1 MAATYTPPSTAVSK
15 INSYRSYSEL
25 TKAAGSMDIDQY
37 AYNMTTWQI
46 SNGGFYKAMADKY
59 KNPYSSGNK
68 SEWRSST
75 GEDLAT
81 IDNDATIQEMRLLA
95 VRYKETS
102 NATYKS
108 AFQSSFNK
116 AVNFLLTMQRSTGG
130 LPQVWPKRGN
140 YSDHITLNDN
150 AMVRAMVAMM
160 DIANGTSPFD
170 SDIIDNDTRS
180 KMQAALEKAIDYL
193 IRAQIV
199 NNGTPTVWCAQH
211 DTANYAPRPARAYEL
226 ESKSGS
232 ESAGVVWFLMNWSK
246 QTPAVQNAVKSAI
259 NWYKKTKVTGLY
271 FNMNAGTFEQKDGN
285 VLWYRFYEV
294 NSDEYFFCD
303 RDGASTKT
311 QDFTQISEERRTGYQ
326 WAGNYGTAL
335 LSAESDY
342 LAAISGI
349 SIPEEYG
356 PNAGSG
362 NANGNSDSTETTIP
376 VAEKKAFDFVVG
388 VDGDFKAAMEAA
400 AAANPT
406 ERDRF
411 IIFFPDGEYD
421 IGAATG
427 DTNQMT
433 EFKTSYVSFIG
444 QSAEKTILY
453 NKSIDEGISKTA
465 TLYLHS
471 SGIYMQD
478 MTILNKAIYGNEA
491 NCGSACR
498 HVAIMQQGDKFIY
511 KNVKL
516 LSGQDTYYTKKS
528 GGSRTYWDG
537 GHIEGTVDFICGDG
551 DIYFDRTEL
560 VMRRN
565 KGYLTAAATTTQ
577 WGYVFDGAV
586 ISTSDASFNN
596 TFYLGRSWKTAKTV
610 FLNSTMQALPNA
622 EGWGPNM
629 NSAPQVFG
637 EYNSKDGNGN
647 AVNTSQRKTDFDGTY
662 LETVWS
668 ENDAKDYTLANV
680 LGGTDSW
687 APEKYSAQVKAPIV
701 ALDTATKTISWNADD
716 AALCWAV
723 FKNGSF
729 ETFTTENKY
738 TFNALTDEDVIT
750 VRAANSMGG
759 LGQAAT
765 AVTAAPTSVK
775 DSTIAGTDSSSISKD
790 SSVTE
795 KDSTAT
801 AMDSSTVSKDSTIAG
816 TDSPSTEAHSQDSEP
831 SLIPT
836 ISKSNF
842 QYDASTKARLF
853 TVNGKLLRESM
864 GAPVSTHG
872 LNRGIYLLQIEN
884 GSIRKQQLIQVR

>member
-1 MAATYTPPSTAVSK
+1 MKHTVLAILSFVAISLAATYTPPSTAVSK

-25 TKAAGSMDIDQY
+25 TKAAGNMDIDQY

-68 SEWRSST
+68 SEWRSKD
-75 GEDLAT
+75 GKDLGT
-81 IDNDATIQEMRLLA
+81 IDNNATIQEMRLLA
-95 VRYKETS
+95 VRYKATTNS
-102 NATYKS
+102 TYKS
-108 AFQSSFNK
+108 AFKSSFNK
-116 AVNFLLTMQRSTGG
+116 AVNFLLDMQRSSGG
-130 LPQVWPKRGN
+130 FPQVWPKRGN

-150 AMVRAMVAMM
+150 AMVRTMVTMM
-160 DIANGTSPFD
+160 DIANSSSPFD
-170 SDIIDNDTRS
+170 SDIIDNATRA
-180 KMQAALEKAIDYL
+180 KMQAALDKAIDYL
-193 IRAQIV
+193 IRAQII
-199 NNGTPTVWCAQH
+199 NKGSPTVWCAQH
-211 DTANYAPRPARAYEL
+211 DTVNYAPRPARAYEL

-232 ESAGVVWFLMNWSK
+232 ESAGVAWFLMNWPK
-246 QTPAVQNAVKSAI
+246 QTPAVQKAVTSAI

-271 FNMNAGTFEQKDGN
+271 FNKDAGTFDKRDGN

-294 NSDEYFFCD
+294 DNDNYFFCD

-311 QDFTQISEERRTGYQ
+311 QDFTKISEERRKGYQ
-326 WAGNYGTAL
+326 WAGDYGTGLINTESAY
-335 LSAESDY
+335 LSAV
-342 LAAISGI
+342 SGI

-362 NANGNSDSTETTIP
+362 STSSSNEDAVP
-376 VAEKKAFDFVVG
+376 VEKKKAFDFVVG
-388 VDGDFKAAMEAA
+388 VDGDFKAAMAA
-400 AAANPT
+400 AAAAKPT
-406 ERDRF
+406 ESNRF

-421 IGAATG
+421 IGSATG
-427 DTNQMT
+427 NSNQMT

-453 NKSIDEGISKTA
+453 NKSIEEGISVTA
-465 TLYLHS
+465 TLYLHG

-498 HVAIMQQGDKFIY
+498 HVTIMQQGDKFIY

-528 GGSRTYWDG
+528 GGSRAYWDG

-551 DIYFDRTEL
+551 DIYFDKTEL
-560 VMRRN
+560 VMRR
-565 KGYLTAAATTTQ
+565 KDGYITAAATTTQ

-610 FLNSTMQALPNA
+610 FLNSTMQALPRA

-647 AVNTSQRKTDFDGTY
+647 AVNTSQRKTDFTDIK
-662 LETVWS
+662 LKTVWS
-668 ENDAKDYTLANV
+668 ESDAKDYTLANI
-680 LGGTDSW
+680 LSGSDSW
-687 APEKYSAQVKAPIV
+687 TPEKYSAQVKAPIV
-701 ALDTATKTISWNADD
+701 ALDTTTKTISWNADD

-729 ETFTTENKY
+729 KAFTTENKY
-738 TFNALTDEDVIT
+738 TFKALTDKDVIT

-765 AVTAAPTSVK
+765 AVPKAPASAK
-775 DSTIAGTDSSSISKD
+775 DSTIASTDS
-790 SSVTE
+790 T
-795 KDSTAT
+795 T
-801 AMDSSTVSKDSTIAG
+801 KDSTIVKKENK
-816 TDSPSTEAHSQDSEP
+816 PSQSNDPA
-831 SLIPT
+831 LIPT
-836 ISKSNF
+836 ISKSGF
-842 QYDASTKARLF
+842 LYDASTKARLF

-872 LNRGIYLLQIEN
+872 LNRGIYLLQVEN
-884 GSIRKQQLIQVR
+884 GNIHKQQLIQVR

>member
-1 MAATYTPPSTAVSK
+1 MKHTVLAILSFVALSMAATYTPPSTAVSK

-59 KNPYSSGNK
+59 KSPYSSGNK
-68 SEWRSST
+68 SEWRSAT
-75 GEDLAT
+75 GGDLAT
-81 IDNDATIQEMRLLA
+81 IDNNATIQEMRLLA
-95 VRYKETS
+95 VRYKETTNS
-102 NATYKS
+102 TYRS
-108 AFQSSFNK
+108 AFKSSFNK

-170 SDIIDNDTRS
+170 SDIIDNATRS
-180 KMQAALEKAIDYL
+180 QMQAALEKAIDYL

-211 DTANYAPRPARAYEL
+211 DTANYTPRPARAYEL

-232 ESAGVVWFLMNWSK
+232 ESAGVVWFLMNWPK
-246 QTPAVQNAVKSAI
+246 QTPAVQKAVTSAI

-271 FNMNAGTFEQKDGN
+271 FNKKAGTFEQRDGN

-294 NSDEYFFCD
+294 DSDDYFFCD

-311 QDFTQISEERRTGYQ
+311 QDFTKISEERRTGYQ
-326 WAGNYGTAL
+326 WAGDYGTGLINTESAY
-335 LSAESDY
+335 LSA
-342 LAAISGI
+342 INGI

-356 PNAGSG
+356 PGAGSG
-362 NANGNSDSTETTIP
+362 NTNGSNEEAIP
-376 VAEKKAFDFVVG
+376 VAKKRAFDFVVG

-406 ERDRF
+406 ESNRF
-411 IIFFPDGEYD
+411 IIFFPDGEYN
-421 IGAATG
+421 IGSATG
-427 DTNQMT
+427 NSNQMT

-453 NKSIDEGISKTA
+453 NKSIEEGISITA
-465 TLYLHS
+465 TLYLHG

-478 MTILNKAIYGNEA
+478 MTILNKAIYGNES
-491 NCGSACR
+491 NCGNACR
-498 HVAIMQQGDKFIY
+498 HVTVMQQGDKFIY

-516 LSGQDTYYTKKS
+516 LSGQDTYYTKNTKN
-528 GGSRTYWDG
+528 GGVARTYWDG

-551 DIYFDRTEL
+551 DIYFDKTEL

-565 KGYLTAAATTTQ
+565 GGYLTAAATTTQ

-586 ISTSDASFNN
+586 ISASDASFNN

-610 FLNSTMQALPNA
+610 FLNSSMQALPKA
-622 EGWGPNM
+622 EGWGPDM

-637 EYNSKDGNGN
+637 EYNSRDGNGN
-647 AVNTSQRKTDFDGTY
+647 AVNTSQRKTYFNGGKDASTATT
-662 LETVWS
+662 LKTVWS
-668 ENDAKDYTLANV
+668 ESDAKDYTLTNI
-680 LGGTDSW
+680 LSGSDSW
-687 APEKYSAQVKAPIV
+687 TPEKYSAQVKAPTV
-701 ALDTATKTISWNADD
+701 ALDTVTKTISWNVDD
-716 AALCWAV
+716 AALCWVV
-723 FKNGSF
+723 FKNGVF
-729 ETFTTENKY
+729 QAVTAENKY
-738 TFNALTDEDVIT
+738 SFKSISENDVIT

-765 AVTAAPTSVK
+765 ALPENK
-775 DSTIAGTDSSSISKD
+775 MQI
-790 SSVTE
+790 
-795 KDSTAT
+795 
-801 AMDSSTVSKDSTIAG
+801 
-816 TDSPSTEAHSQDSEP
+816 
-831 SLIPT
+831 IPT
-836 ISKSNF
+836 TQEKHF
-842 QYDASTKARLF
+842 QYTPSTKARLF
-853 TVNGKLLRESM
+853 TVNGKLLRESI

-872 LNRGIYLLQIEN
+872 LNRGIYLLQIESGN
-884 GSIRKQQLIQVR
+884 IRKQQMIQVR

>member
-1 MAATYTPPSTAVSK
+1 MKHTVLAILSFVALSMAATYTPPSTAVSK

-37 AYNMTTWQI
+37 TYNMTTWQI
-46 SNGGFYKAMADKY
+46 NNGGFYKAMADKY
-59 KNPYSSGNK
+59 KSPYSSGNK
-68 SEWRSST
+68 SEWRSAT
-75 GEDLAT
+75 GGDLAT

-95 VRYKETS
+95 VRYKETTNS
-102 NATYKS
+102 TYKS
-108 AFQSSFNK
+108 AFKSSFNK

-150 AMVRAMVAMM
+150 AMVRAMIAMM

-170 SDIIDNDTRS
+170 SDIIDNATRS
-180 KMQAALEKAIDYL
+180 QMQAALEKAIDYL

-232 ESAGVVWFLMNWSK
+232 ESAGVIWFLMNWPK
-246 QTPAVQNAVKSAI
+246 QTPAVQKAVTSAI

-271 FNMNAGTFEQKDGN
+271 FNKKAGTFEQRDGN

-294 NSDEYFFCD
+294 DSDDYFFCD

-311 QDFTQISEERRTGYQ
+311 QDFTKISEERRTGYQ
-326 WAGNYGTAL
+326 WAGDYGTGLINTESAY
-335 LSAESDY
+335 LS
-342 LAAISGI
+342 AISGI

-362 NANGNSDSTETTIP
+362 NTNGSNEDAIP
-376 VAEKKAFDFVVG
+376 VAKKEVFDFVVG
-388 VDGDFKAAMEAA
+388 VDGDFKAAMAA
-400 AAANPT
+400 ASAAKPT
-406 ERDRF
+406 ESNRF

-421 IGAATG
+421 IGSVTG
-427 DTNQMT
+427 NENQMT

-444 QSAEKTILY
+444 QSVEKTILY
-453 NKSIDEGISKTA
+453 NKSIEEGISVTA
-465 TLYLHS
+465 TLYLHG

-498 HVAIMQQGDKFIY
+498 HVTIMQQGDKFIY

-516 LSGQDTYYTKKS
+516 LSGQDTYYTKIS
-528 GGSRTYWDG
+528 GGVGRAYWDG

-551 DIYFDRTEL
+551 DIYFDKTEL

-565 KGYLTAAATTTQ
+565 GGYLTAAATTTQ

-586 ISTSDASFNN
+586 ISASDASFNN

-610 FLNSTMQALPNA
+610 FLNSTMQALPKA

-662 LETVWS
+662 LKTVWS
-668 ENDAKDYTLANV
+668 ESDAKDYTLANV
-680 LGGTDSW
+680 LSGSDSW
-687 APEKYSAQVKAPIV
+687 TPKKYSAQVKAPIV

-716 AALCWAV
+716 AALCWVV
-723 FKNGSF
+723 FKNGKF
-729 ETFTTENKY
+729 QEVTTENKY
-738 TFNALTDEDVIT
+738 SFKSINENDIIT

-765 AVTAAPTSVK
+765 ALPENQMR
-775 DSTIAGTDSSSISKD
+775 I
-790 SSVTE
+790 
-795 KDSTAT
+795 
-801 AMDSSTVSKDSTIAG
+801 
-816 TDSPSTEAHSQDSEP
+816 
-831 SLIPT
+831 IPT
-836 ISKSNF
+836 TQEKHF
-842 QYDASTKARLF
+842 QYIPSTKARLF
-853 TVNGKLLRESM
+853 TVNGKLLRESTGM
-864 GAPVSTHG
+864 PVSTHG
-872 LNRGIYLLQIEN
+872 LNRGVYLLQIEN
-884 GSIRKQQLIQVR
+884 GSIRKQQMIQVR

>member
-1 MAATYTPPSTAVSK
+1 MFSEKSRERLGIMKHTVLAILSFVALSMAATYTPPSTAVSK

-37 AYNMTTWQI
+37 TYNMTTWQI
-46 SNGGFYKAMADKY
+46 NNGGFYKAMADKY
-59 KNPYSSGNK
+59 KSPYSSGNK
-68 SEWRSST
+68 SEWRSAT
-75 GEDLAT
+75 GGDLAT

-95 VRYKETS
+95 VRYKETTNS
-102 NATYKS
+102 TYKS
-108 AFQSSFNK
+108 AFKSSFNK

-150 AMVRAMVAMM
+150 AMVRAMIAMM

-170 SDIIDNDTRS
+170 SDIIDNATRS
-180 KMQAALEKAIDYL
+180 QMQAALEKAIDYL

-232 ESAGVVWFLMNWSK
+232 ESAGVIWFLMNWPK
-246 QTPAVQNAVKSAI
+246 QTPAVQKAVTSAI

-271 FNMNAGTFEQKDGN
+271 FNKKAGTFEQRDGN

-294 NSDEYFFCD
+294 DSDDYFFCD

-311 QDFTQISEERRTGYQ
+311 QDFTKISEERRTGYQ
-326 WAGNYGTAL
+326 WAGDYGTGLINTESAY
-335 LSAESDY
+335 LS
-342 LAAISGI
+342 AISGI

-362 NANGNSDSTETTIP
+362 NTNGSNEDAIP
-376 VAEKKAFDFVVG
+376 VAKKEVFDFVVG
-388 VDGDFKAAMEAA
+388 VDGDFKAAMAA
-400 AAANPT
+400 ASAAKPT
-406 ERDRF
+406 ESNRF

-421 IGAATG
+421 IGSVTG
-427 DTNQMT
+427 NENQMT

-444 QSAEKTILY
+444 QSVEKTILY
-453 NKSIDEGISKTA
+453 NKSIEEGISVTA
-465 TLYLHS
+465 TLYLHG

-498 HVAIMQQGDKFIY
+498 HVTIMQQGDKFIY

-516 LSGQDTYYTKKS
+516 LSGQDTYYTKIS
-528 GGSRTYWDG
+528 GGVGRAYWDG

-551 DIYFDRTEL
+551 DIYFDKTEL

-565 KGYLTAAATTTQ
+565 GGYLTAAATTTQ

-586 ISTSDASFNN
+586 ISASDASFNN

-610 FLNSTMQALPNA
+610 FLNSTMQALPKA

-662 LETVWS
+662 LKTVWS
-668 ENDAKDYTLANV
+668 ESDAKDYTLANV
-680 LGGTDSW
+680 LSGSDSW
-687 APEKYSAQVKAPIV
+687 TPKKYSAQVKAPIV

-716 AALCWAV
+716 AALCWVV
-723 FKNGSF
+723 FKNGKF
-729 ETFTTENKY
+729 QEVTTENKY
-738 TFNALTDEDVIT
+738 SFKSINENDIIT

-765 AVTAAPTSVK
+765 ALPENQMR
-775 DSTIAGTDSSSISKD
+775 I
-790 SSVTE
+790 
-795 KDSTAT
+795 
-801 AMDSSTVSKDSTIAG
+801 
-816 TDSPSTEAHSQDSEP
+816 
-831 SLIPT
+831 IPT
-836 ISKSNF
+836 TQEKHF
-842 QYDASTKARLF
+842 QYIPSTKARLF
-853 TVNGKLLRESM
+853 TVNGKLLRESTGM
-864 GAPVSTHG
+864 PVSTHG
-872 LNRGIYLLQIEN
+872 LNRGVYLLQIEN
-884 GSIRKQQLIQVR
+884 GSIRKQQMIQVR